1 MVEASSRNITM
12 NMPNI
17 YWISS
22 MHMNKNSAL
31 TYMHYQDGICLL
43 YTSQTPKKLKVFNGE
58 EYSRFARY
66 YKLSADGYGNEVG
79 AVPFVPKKNTNEG
92 I

>member
-1 MVEASSRNITM
+1 MSISSFQFGVLQSNGKAITNLMVEASSRNITM

-31 TYMHYQDGICLL
+31 TYMHYQDGMNRTNLL
-43 YTSQTPKKLKVFNGE
+43 V
-58 EYSRFARY
+58 
-66 YKLSADGYGNEVG
+66 
-79 AVPFVPKKNTNEG
+79 
-92 I
+92 

>member
-31 TYMHYQDGICLL
+31 TYMHYQDGMNRINLL
-43 YTSQTPKKLKVFNGE
+43 VSVVGQPVHGLKKKWLN
-58 EYSRFARY
+58 
-66 YKLSADGYGNEVG
+66 LSSKN
-79 AVPFVPKKNTNEG
+79 FVQR
-92 I
+92 

>member
-1 MVEASSRNITM
+1 MVEASSRNIKM

-31 TYMHYQDGICLL
+31 TYMHYQDGMNRTNLL
-43 YTSQTPKKLKVFNGE
+43 V
-58 EYSRFARY
+58 
-66 YKLSADGYGNEVG
+66 
-79 AVPFVPKKNTNEG
+79 
-92 I
+92 

>member
-1 MVEASSRNITM
+1 MWLVDLISRKYKDVNFFFSAFGVLQSNGKAITNLMVEASSRNITM

-31 TYMHYQDGICLL
+31 TYMHYQDGMNRTNLL
-43 YTSQTPKKLKVFNGE
+43 V
-58 EYSRFARY
+58 
-66 YKLSADGYGNEVG
+66 
-79 AVPFVPKKNTNEG
+79 
-92 I
+92 